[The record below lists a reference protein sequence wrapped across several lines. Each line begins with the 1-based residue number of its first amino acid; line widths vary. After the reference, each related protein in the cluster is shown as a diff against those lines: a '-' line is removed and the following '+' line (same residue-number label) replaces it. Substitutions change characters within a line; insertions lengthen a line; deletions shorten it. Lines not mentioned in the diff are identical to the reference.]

1 MAWARRA
8 VAWVMLAACCAA
20 AAQAPPAPGA
30 LPSFAELEA
39 AGAVIGRIYV
49 RSDDIFDLDDPRENK
64 WLYRLANRL
73 HIQTRPEVIERQLL
87 FKTGEPVSARLIE
100 ETERL
105 LRSNRYLYDVHIR
118 PVAYSD
124 GVVDVEVRTRDTWT
138 LDPGLS
144 FARAGG
150 STSKR
155 AYLTERNLLGTGV
168 SLGLS
173 RSSNVDRAGTE
184 ISVQNNHLF
193 GTWASASASY
203 ANLTDGTQWSAALAR
218 PFYSLD
224 TRYAAGVSAADSDV
238 VNKIYEQ
245 GIAVAQYRQRTS
257 AWEGYGGWSA
267 GRIDGWAARYS
278 AGLSSTSNTYAA
290 DSLQP
295 PAVLP
300 QDLTLAG
307 PFLRYELI
315 EDVYEKVEN
324 RNQIGRPE
332 YFAMGFRMQ
341 MQLGRSLETFNSTEE
356 SWLYS
361 VSVSKGFGSI
371 HSRGLV
377 LSGALSGRYDEA
389 TRVNQLVSG
398 TARYYHVHDAKSLF
412 SVTVSGDMYR
422 HPDTPAPLQI
432 GGDTGLRG
440 YPLSYQSGERRALLT
455 LEERVYSDWYPYRLF
470 RVGGA
475 VFTDVGRAWHGANE
489 VSAGERWLSDLGVGL
504 RIADSR
510 SALGNVLHIDL
521 AFPLNARDQVQSV
534 QLLFK
539 SHTSF

>member
-1 MAWARRA
+1 
-8 VAWVMLAACCAA
+8 
-20 AAQAPPAPGA
+20 
-30 LPSFAELEA
+30 
-39 AGAVIGRIYV
+39 
-49 RSDDIFDLDDPRENK
+49 
-64 WLYRLANRL
+64 
-73 HIQTRPEVIERQLL
+73 
-87 FKTGEPVSARLIE
+87 VS
-100 ETERL
+100 
-105 LRSNRYLYDVHIR
+105 IR

-124 GVVDVEVRTRDTWT
+124 GVVDIEVRTRDTWT

-150 STSKR
+150 TTSKR

-168 SLGLS
+168 TLGLS
-173 RSSNVDRAGTE
+173 RSSNVERAGTE
-184 ISVQNNHLF
+184 LSVRDDHLF

-203 ANLTDGTQWSAALAR
+203 ANLTDGSQWSLALAR

-224 TRYAAGVSAADSDV
+224 ARYAAGVSASDSDV

-245 GIAVAQYRQRTS
+245 GIAVAQYRQRS
-257 AWEGYGGWSA
+257 SNWEGYGGWSA
-267 GRIDGWAARYS
+267 GRVHGWAARYS
-278 AGLSSTSNTYAA
+278 AGVSSTSNTYLA

-295 PAVLP
+295 PTQLP
-300 QDLTLAG
+300 EDLTLGG
-307 PFLRYELI
+307 PFIRYELI
-315 EDVYEKVEN
+315 EDFYEKVEN
-324 RNQIGRPE
+324 RDQIGRPE
-332 YFAMGFRMQ
+332 YFAMGFRAQ
-341 MQLGRSLETFNSTEE
+341 MQLGRSLKAFNSTEE

-361 VSVSKGFGSI
+361 ASASKGFGSI
-371 HSRGLV
+371 RSSGLV
-377 LSGALSGRYDEA
+377 LSGAVSGRYDEA
-389 TRVNQLVSG
+389 TRLNQLLSG

-412 SVTVSGDMYR
+412 SATVSGDMYR
-422 HPDTPAPLQI
+422 HPDIPSPLQL

-455 LEERVYSDWYPYRLF
+455 LEERVYTDWYPYRLF

-475 VFTDVGRAWHGANE
+475 IFSDVGRAWHGANE
-489 VSAGERWLSDLGVGL
+489 VSAGERWLSDAGVGL

-510 SALGNVLHIDL
+510 SALGSVLHIDL